1 MRVLQIIE
9 PAYRATLEEQDDTV
23 LWFTRAIRAAGA
35 PADVLLCGT
44 AVNYSVRG
52 QDAEG
57 FRVGGWAQL
66 HPPIIEHELTKLMR
80 KRRTRRGARRGSRG
94 ARHPHRIDA
103 ARHRGPGPQVARR
116 TLRPVRPRLEVVTPC
131 PRR

>member
-44 AVNYSVRG
+44 AVNYTVRG

-57 FRVGGWAQL
+57 FQVGGWTQQ
-66 HPPIIEHELTKLMR
+66 HPPAIEHELTRLIEG
-80 KRRTRRGARRGSRG
+80 GARVAVLAEDLAERGIATEAMLPCIEVLSRRSLG
-94 ARHPHRIDA
+94 GLCAQYQRIWKW
-103 ARHRGPGPQVARR
+103 
-116 TLRPVRPRLEVVTPC
+116 
-131 PRR
+131 

>member
-44 AVNYSVRG
+44 AVNYTVRG

-57 FRVGGWAQL
+57 FQVGGWTQQ
-66 HPPIIEHELTKLMR
+66 HPPAIEHDLTKLIES
-80 KRRTRRGARRGSRG
+80 GARVAVLAEDLAERGIATEAMLPGVEVLSRRSLG
-94 ARHPHRIDA
+94 GLCAQYQRIWKW
-103 ARHRGPGPQVARR
+103 
-116 TLRPVRPRLEVVTPC
+116 
-131 PRR
+131 

>member
-35 PADVLLCGT
+35 PADVLLCGS

-57 FRVGGWAQL
+57 FRVGSWSQQ
-66 HPPIIEHELTKLMR
+66 HPPAIEQELSKLIES
-80 KRRTRRGARRGSRG
+80 GARVTVLAEDLAERGVSTESML
-94 ARHPHRIDA
+94 
-103 ARHRGPGPQVARR
+103 PGI
-116 TLRPVRPRLEVVTPC
+116 EVLGRKSLGGLFSQYQRVWKW
-131 PRR
+131 

>member
-44 AVNYSVRG
+44 AVNYCVRG

-57 FRVGGWAQL
+57 LRVGRWSQR
-66 HPPIIEHELTKLMR
+66 HPPAIEHELGRLMES
-80 KRRTRRGARRGSRG
+80 GARVAALAEDLAERGIPSEALLAGVEILSRRSLG
-94 ARHPHRIDA
+94 GLCAQYGRIWKW
-103 ARHRGPGPQVARR
+103 
-116 TLRPVRPRLEVVTPC
+116 
-131 PRR
+131 

>member
-1 MRVLQIIE
+1 VRVLQIIE

-57 FRVGGWAQL
+57 FRVGGWTQR
-66 HPPIIEHELTKLMR
+66 HPPAIELEITKLLEG
-80 KRRTRRGARRGSRG
+80 GARVAALAEDLAERGIHADAILPGIEVLGRKSLG
-94 ARHPHRIDA
+94 GLCAQYERIWKW
-103 ARHRGPGPQVARR
+103 
-116 TLRPVRPRLEVVTPC
+116 
-131 PRR
+131 

>member
-44 AVNYSVRG
+44 AVNYTVRG

-57 FRVGGWAQL
+57 FQVGGWTQQ
-66 HPPIIEHELTKLMR
+66 HPPAIEHELTKLIES
-80 KRRTRRGARRGSRG
+80 GARVAVLAEDLAERGIATEAMLPGVEVLSRRSLG
-94 ARHPHRIDA
+94 GLCAQYQRIWKW
-103 ARHRGPGPQVARR
+103 
-116 TLRPVRPRLEVVTPC
+116 
-131 PRR
+131 

>member
-1 MRVLQIIE
+1 MRILQIIE

-23 LWFTRAIRAAGA
+23 LWFTRAIRTAGA

-57 FRVGGWAQL
+57 FRVGGWSQR
-66 HPPIIEHELTKLMR
+66 HPPAIELELVKLMES
-80 KRRTRRGARRGSRG
+80 GARVVALADDLAERGIAAESMVPGIETLSRKSLG
-94 ARHPHRIDA
+94 GLCSQYDR
-103 ARHRGPGPQVARR
+103 VWKW
-116 TLRPVRPRLEVVTPC
+116 
-131 PRR
+131 

>member
-57 FRVGGWAQL
+57 FRVGGWSQR
-66 HPPIIEHELTKLMR
+66 HPPAIEHELTRLIEG
-80 KRRTRRGARRGSRG
+80 GARVAALAEDLAERGILTESML
-94 ARHPHRIDA
+94 
-103 ARHRGPGPQVARR
+103 PGI
-116 TLRPVRPRLEVVTPC
+116 EVLGRKSLGGLCAQYDRVWKW
-131 PRR
+131 